1 MNFPLYIARKIYSYT
16 GDRQKV
22 SKPAVRI
29 AIAGVA
35 IGLAVMIISVSVV
48 FGFKHTIQD
57 KVIASAPTSRWPT
70 S

>member
-48 FGFKHTIQD
+48 FGF
-57 KVIASAPTSRWPT
+57 
-70 S
+70 

>member
-35 IGLAVMIISVSVV
+35 IGLALSLIHI
-48 FGFKHTIQD
+48 
-57 KVIASAPTSRWPT
+57 
-70 S
+70 